1 VEIEDSGREIVM
13 NVLVTDGDQR
23 SALAV
28 TRALGRRGVSV
39 IVGEESDHCLAASSR
54 YCTRRIT
61 YPSPYREPDAFDRF
75 ISRLVIRERLD
86 VVMPVTDVT
95 TYAIARNQDALRAYA
110 GLAVPPFD
118 AFERLTDK
126 ASLLRRAQK
135 CGIPTP
141 VTHVVDGIGG
151 LRSIQDQVTFPAV
164 VKPTR
169 SRIPTSDGW
178 LPARVHYVATQA
190 ELRRLYRETNY
201 LASYPSLIQERIVG
215 RGMGVFVLCDRGSVR
230 TSFQHLRVRERPP
243 SGGVSVLSE
252 SQPVDPVLGQQAA
265 RLLEPLGWHGVA
277 MLEYKENQRTGIPV
291 LMEVNGR
298 FWGSLQL
305 AIDAGVDFPYLSC
318 QLALGHRLDLP
329 SSYRVGQRTR
339 WWLGDLDHLLLR
351 VFDRDHGTLDAPPS
365 KLRAALTF
373 VQATATGV
381 RNELV
386 RVDDPLP
393 ACREFWYYA
402 QDLAGAV
409 RRQLSRTLLR
419 TGAPTRLPVERE
431 R

>member
-1 VEIEDSGREIVM
+1 M

-23 SALAV
+23 SALAI
-28 TRALGRRGVSV
+28 TRSLGRRGIKV
-39 IVGEESDHCLAASSR
+39 IVGEESDRCLASSSR

-75 ISRLVIRERLD
+75 ITRLVLRERLD

-95 TYAIARNQDALRAYA
+95 TYAIARNQDALRAYT

-118 AFERLTDK
+118 AFERVTDK
-126 ASLLRRAQK
+126 ASLMHRAQK

-141 VTHVVDGIGG
+141 ATFVLDGISG
-151 LRSIQDQVTFPAV
+151 LRAALEQVTFPAV

-169 SRIPTSDGW
+169 SRIPTAHGW
-178 LPARVHYVATQA
+178 LPARVHYVANQS
-190 ELRRLYRETNY
+190 ELRRLYRETSY
-201 LASYPSLIQERIVG
+201 LASYPSLIQEHIVG
-215 RGMGVFVLCDRGSVR
+215 RGMGVFVLCERGSVR
-230 TSFQHLRVRERPP
+230 TAFQHLRVRERPP

-252 SQPVDPVLGQQAA
+252 SQAVDPALREQAA

-277 MLEYKENQRTGIPV
+277 MLEYKENRRTGVPV

-318 QLALGHRLDLP
+318 QLALGDRLGLP
-329 SSYRVGQRTR
+329 ASYRVGHRTR

-351 VFDRDHGTLDAPPS
+351 VFDRDEGPLHSPVS
-365 KLRAALTF
+365 KLRTAVDFAR
-373 VQATATGV
+373 ATAPGV

-386 RVDDPLP
+386 RADDLMP
-393 ACREFWYYA
+393 ACRELWYYA
-402 QDLAGAV
+402 RDLSGAL
-409 RRQLSRTLLR
+409 RRVASRSVMR
-419 TGAPTRLPVERE
+419 TVAAPRLPVERE

>member
-1 VEIEDSGREIVM
+1 M
-13 NVLVTDGDQR
+13 NVLVTDGNQR
-23 SALAV
+23 AALAI
-28 TRALGRRGVSV
+28 TRSLGRRGATV
-39 IVGEESDHCLAASSR
+39 IVGEESDRCLASSSR
-54 YCTRRIT
+54 YCARRIT

-75 ISRLVIRERLD
+75 LTRLVVREGLD

-95 TYAIARNQDALRAYA
+95 TYAIARNQDALRAHT

-126 ASLLRRAQK
+126 ASLMHRARK

-141 VTHVVDGIGG
+141 ATHVVDGIAA
-151 LRSIQDQVTFPAV
+151 LRSVQDHVTFPAV
-164 VKPTR
+164 VKSTR
-169 SRIPTSDGW
+169 SRIPTAAGW
-178 LPARVHYVATQA
+178 TAARVHYVSNQT
-190 ELRRLYRETNY
+190 ELRQLYRETSY
-201 LASYPSLIQERIVG
+201 LASYPSLIQERIDG
-215 RGMGVFVLCDRGSVR
+215 RGMGVFVLCERGAVR

-252 SQPVDPVLGQQAA
+252 SHAVDPTLRQQAA

-277 MLEYKENQRTGIPV
+277 MLEYKENRRTGIPV

-329 SSYRVGQRTR
+329 ASYRIGQRTR

-351 VFDRDHGTLDAPPS
+351 VFDRDGGPLEAAPS
-365 KLRAALTF
+365 KVRAALAF
-373 VQATATGV
+373 VRATAPGV
-381 RNELV
+381 RNEIV
-386 RVDDPLP
+386 RIDDPMPGCLELWHYT
-393 ACREFWYYA
+393 R
-402 QDLAGAV
+402 DLAGAV
-409 RRQLSRTLLR
+409 RRLLLR
-419 TGAPTRLPVERE
+419 SLMRTSAAPRRPVERKP
-431 R
+431 

>member
-1 VEIEDSGREIVM
+1 M

-23 SALAV
+23 SALAI
-28 TRALGRRGVSV
+28 TRSLGRRGASV
-39 IVGEESDHCLAASSR
+39 IVGEESDRCLASSSR
-54 YCTRRIT
+54 YCTRQIT

-86 VVMPVTDVT
+86 VVMPVSDVT
-95 TYAIARNQDALRAYA
+95 TYAIARNQDALRAHA

-126 ASLLRRAQK
+126 ASLLHRAQK
-135 CGIPTP
+135 CGIPIP
-141 VTHVVDGIGG
+141 ATHVVDGISG
-151 LRSIQDQVTFPAV
+151 LRSVQDQVTFPAV

-169 SRIPTSDGW
+169 SRIPTADGW
-178 LPARVHYVATQA
+178 LAARVHYVDNQA
-190 ELRRLYRETNY
+190 DLRRLYRETSY

-215 RGMGVFVLCDRGSVR
+215 RGLGVFVLCERGMVR
-230 TSFQHLRVRERPP
+230 TVFQHLRVRERPP

-252 SQPVDPVLGQQAA
+252 SQSVDSALRQQAA

-277 MLEYKENQRTGIPV
+277 MLEYKENRRTGVPV

-305 AIDAGVDFPYLSC
+305 AIDAGVDFPHLSC

-329 SSYRVGQRTR
+329 ESYRVGQRTR
-339 WWLGDLDHLLLR
+339 WWVGDLDHLLLR
-351 VFDRDHGTLDAPPS
+351 VFNRDDGPLDAPSS
-365 KLRAALTF
+365 KLRAALDF
-373 VQATATGV
+373 VRAGAPGV
-381 RNELV
+381 RNELA
-386 RVDDPLP
+386 RADDPMP
-393 ACREFWYYA
+393 ACRELWYYA
-402 QDLAGAV
+402 RDLAGAA
-409 RRQLSRTLLR
+409 RRLLSRTLLR
-419 TGAPTRLPVERE
+419 AGAAPRLPVERE